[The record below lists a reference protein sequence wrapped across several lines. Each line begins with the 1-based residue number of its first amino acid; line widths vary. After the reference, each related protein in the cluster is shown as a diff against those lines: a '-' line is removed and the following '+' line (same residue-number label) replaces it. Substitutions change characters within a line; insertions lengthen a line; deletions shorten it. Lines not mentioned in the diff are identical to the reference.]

1 MPGTGGSPGALGA
14 GEVTAEASPGGDLAP
29 RTQLGTSAFRPSSPA
44 PGVYGRTVIIART
57 HIPAARGRSLQ

>member
-29 RTQLGTSAFRPSSPA
+29 VGPQNLGTCLLAVEA
-44 PGVYGRTVIIART
+44 
-57 HIPAARGRSLQ
+57 